1 MGADVC
7 ERKTALQC
15 VHCGGR
21 LLGKRIA
28 VIRSFGRVFT
38 QQPPKNGLQ
47 QVL

>member
-1 MGADVC
+1 MGTDVR
-7 ERKTALQC
+7 EHKSALQC
-15 VHCGGR
+15 VRCGGR

-38 QQPPKNGLQ
+38 QQPPKKGLQ